1 MHTINCLWQGFA
13 TGFVLSMMLGT
24 VFFSLIRNSIS
35 FGYKTGI
42 FIALG
47 VILCDIMYIS
57 LALLSQPF
65 AEFLGKYKNEI
76 SVGGGIVLIVMG
88 ILMFFKTEP
97 KMKEGK
103 AFGQGSYWYYI
114 GNGFLLNIV
123 NPVNFFSWLGIS
135 SFLTINYQYTIHD
148 KILFFTASLLS
159 IFLAEFGIAFFA
171 SKLRRWISPKS
182 LKRINQVS
190 GLVFLGVGIKLAFGL

>member
-1 MHTINCLWQGFA
+1 MHTINCLWQGLA

-24 VFFSLIRNSIS
+24 VFFALIRNSIS

-47 VILCDIMYIS
+47 VILCDILFIS
-57 LALLSQPF
+57 LALASQPF
-65 AEFLGKYKNEI
+65 AEFLSTYKNEI
-76 SVGGGIVLIVMG
+76 SVGGGVVLMVMG
-88 ILMFFKTEP
+88 LLMFFKSEP
-97 KMKEGK
+97 SLQEGK
-103 AFGQGSYWYYI
+103 AFGQGSKWYYI
-114 GNGFLLNIV
+114 GNGFLLNVV

-135 SFLTINYQYTIHD
+135 SFLTIKYQYGISD
-148 KILFFTASLLS
+148 KTLFFTASLLS
-159 IFLAEFGIAFFA
+159 IFLAEVGIAFFA
-171 SKLRRWISPKS
+171 SKLKRWISPKS

>member
-1 MHTINCLWQGFA
+1 MHTINCLWQGLA

-24 VFFSLIRNSIS
+24 VFFALIRNSIS

-47 VILCDIMYIS
+47 VILCDILFIS
-57 LALLSQPF
+57 LALASQPF
-65 AEFLGKYKNEI
+65 AEFLGKYKNQI
-76 SVGGGIVLIVMG
+76 SVGGGIVLMG
-88 ILMFFKTEP
+88 MGLLMFFKSEP
-97 KMKEGK
+97 VMQEGK
-103 AFGQGSYWYYI
+103 VFGQGSYWYYI

-135 SFLTINYQYTIHD
+135 SFLTIKYQYGIND
-148 KILFFTASLLS
+148 KILFFSASLLS

-171 SKLRRWISPKS
+171 SRLKRWISPKS

-190 GLVFLGVGIKLAFGL
+190 GLVFLGVGIKLVFGL